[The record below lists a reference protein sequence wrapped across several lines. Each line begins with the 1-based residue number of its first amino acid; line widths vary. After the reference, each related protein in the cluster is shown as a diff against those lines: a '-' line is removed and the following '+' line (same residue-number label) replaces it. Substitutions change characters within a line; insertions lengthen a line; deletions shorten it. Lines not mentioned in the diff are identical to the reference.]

1 MARFQ
6 GAKQAFK
13 VSNQV
18 DLRRIAL
25 RRNNLT
31 WIDHATFQGLN
42 VLLLRDR
49 QLSINEKQANCLACL
64 KPPHSKTDDA
74 RYSLRSSLKNAD
86 SSGFDDG
93 KGTSE

>member
-1 MARFQ
+1 MKQALLMARFQ

-31 WIDHATFQGLN
+31 WIDHATLG
-42 VLLLRDR
+42 
-49 QLSINEKQANCLACL
+49 
-64 KPPHSKTDDA
+64 SKVDVP
-74 RYSLRSSLKNAD
+74 
-86 SSGFDDG
+86 F
-93 KGTSE
+93 

>member
-31 WIDHATFQGLN
+31 WIDHATPAATTKSCN
-42 VLLLRDR
+42 VGIHLGIGSFDCRLLL
-49 QLSINEKQANCLACL
+49 
-64 KPPHSKTDDA
+64 
-74 RYSLRSSLKNAD
+74 
-86 SSGFDDG
+86 G
-93 KGTSE
+93 KVQQELFPLFAQG

>member
-31 WIDHATFQGLN
+31 WIDHATLG
-42 VLLLRDR
+42 
-49 QLSINEKQANCLACL
+49 
-64 KPPHSKTDDA
+64 SKVDVP
-74 RYSLRSSLKNAD
+74 
-86 SSGFDDG
+86 F
-93 KGTSE
+93 